1 MSDTPDIPPP
11 TDGPHHEAIFW
22 QKAAWVMYDWANS
35 GFGLIITGPLF
46 QPYFIG
52 QLLPKLPEGAGAAED
67 RNGFVIGG
75 TVIPAS
81 AVVALMT
88 ATTAALVALA
98 APVLGAIADIKG
110 WTRRLFI
117 LHALV
122 GGLIALG
129 TIFLAPGQWPL
140 AIPIYILSAYCF
152 GAANTFYNA
161 FLPRLTRPQRQG
173 SLSGFGFAAG
183 YVGGALAL
191 IFAYFAVFKLS
202 DNMPLALT
210 VGGAWW
216 LLFSLPAIFLLPSV
230 PPAPG
235 AEVERGRLITSG
247 FCRVFRTFSNI
258 RQYRMLFLFLLAFL
272 LYANGTD
279 TVINL
284 SPAFGKDVLNM
295 TPGQLVTM
303 FLVVQFVAFGG
314 ALVFGWLADRV
325 GNKPVI
331 VSNLA
336 VWVLAT
342 TLVLFVTTAGQ
353 FTALAI
359 LVGVVLG
366 GVQASSR
373 ALMARLAPREIH
385 NEAFGFFSL
394 SGKAVSV
401 LGPLIYAGTAT
412 LLGPRFGVLAVL
424 PFLLAGLMLL
434 LLVREPPDHRPP
446 APATLP

>member
-1 MSDTPDIPPP
+1 MSDTQEMMSSSDE
-11 TDGPHHEAIFW
+11 PHHEATFW

-52 QLLPKLPEGAGAAED
+52 QLLPKLPEGAGAADD
-67 RNGFVIGG
+67 RSGFVIGT
-75 TVIPAS
+75 TVVPAS

-117 LHALV
+117 LHALA

-129 TIFLAPGQWPL
+129 TILLSPGQWPL

-152 GAANTFYNA
+152 GTANTFYNA

-191 IFAYFAVFKLS
+191 IFAYFVVFKFTN
-202 DNMPLALT
+202 NMPLALT
-210 VGGAWW
+210 IGGAWW
-216 LLFSLPAIFLLPSV
+216 LLFSLPAMFLMPGI
-230 PPAPG
+230 PAAPG
-235 AEVERGRLITSG
+235 AALARERLVTAG
-247 FCRVFRTFSNI
+247 FRRVFRTFANI

-295 TPGQLVTM
+295 TSGQLVSM
-303 FLVVQFVAFGG
+303 FLVVQFVAFAG
-314 ALVFGWLADRV
+314 AMLFGWLADRL

-331 VSNLA
+331 VSNLL

-342 TLVLFVTTAGQ
+342 TLVIFVTTPGQ
-353 FTALAI
+353 FTMLAL

-373 ALMARLAPREIH
+373 ALMARLAPRDIH

-412 LLGPRFGVLAVL
+412 LLGPRYGVLAVL
-424 PFLLAGLMLL
+424 PFLLAGLILL
-434 LLVREPPDHRPP
+434 LFVREPRDIPELQ
-446 APATLP
+446 T

>member
-1 MSDTPDIPPP
+1 MSEPTTPPVDPS
-11 TDGPHHEAIFW
+11 DEPHHEATFW

-67 RNGFVIGG
+67 RSGFVIGG

-122 GGLIALG
+122 GGGIALG
-129 TIFLAPGQWPL
+129 TIFLSPGQWPL
-140 AIPIYILSAYCF
+140 AIPIYIFSAYCF

-173 SLSGFGFAAG
+173 SLSGLGFAAG

-191 IFAYFAVFKLS
+191 IFAYFVVFQFT

-210 VGGAWW
+210 IGGAWW
-216 LLFSLPAIFLLPSV
+216 LLFSLPAMFLLPSI

-235 AEVERGRLITSG
+235 AEVERGRLVTSG
-247 FCRVFRTFSNI
+247 FRRVFRTFANI

-295 TPGQLVTM
+295 TAGQLVTM
-303 FLVVQFVAFGG
+303 FLIVQFVAFGG
-314 ALVFGWLADRV
+314 ALLFGWLADRV

-331 VSNLA
+331 VSNLI

-342 TLVLFVTTAGQ
+342 TLVIFVMTPGQ

-373 ALMARLAPREIH
+373 SLMARLAPREIH

-412 LLGPRFGVLAVL
+412 LLGPRYGVLAVL
-424 PFLLAGLMLL
+424 PFLLAGLLL
-434 LLVREPPDHRPP
+434 LLFVREPREN
-446 APATLP
+446 AGGQT